1 MKNTLPHFYV
11 LELLVHFSFYRS
23 LYPPQQRFSLKFL
36 FGMIKNKAAE
46 SCVLTEP
53 QWLKWFLLL
62 ISEHDCVSGS
72 AVTRVSR
79 WIL

>member
-36 FGMIKNKAAE
+36 FGIIKNKVN
-46 SCVLTEP
+46 VLEQQNP
-53 QWLKWFLLL
+53 VF
-62 ISEHDCVSGS
+62 
-72 AVTRVSR
+72 
-79 WIL
+79 